1 MAAKANAAAAG
12 KGATKTG
19 GNRAEDAVGAK
30 GGKGV
35 GRSGA
40 AAKSGKAAGGVAA
53 TAKRGK
59 AAAGA
64 DATAKSGKTGAG
76 ATAKGGKA
84 ATGAAAKVGKAAG
97 GAAAAKGGKATG
109 GVAAAKRGNAAGGA
123 AAKSGKGG
131 GKNGKAAA
139 RGSGGAGRGAGGV
152 GGRDLVIVE
161 SPAKARTVGQI
172 LGGRYVVTA
181 SQGHLRDLPKSR
193 IGVKVEED
201 FEPSY
206 VVVQDKR
213 SLLKELRAA
222 GDSARGIYLATD
234 PDREGEAIS
243 WHLQEAA
250 KWGERAAPPM
260 RVVFHEITREA
271 VEEAFRNPREI
282 DMQLVNAQQARRILD
297 RLVGYEISPLLWR
310 RVQRGLSAGR
320 VQSVSLRMVV
330 DREREI
336 AAFVPVESWTLDA
349 TLRKADTDAA
359 ADGDA
364 AGSYGAAGDGA
375 TFTAQ
380 LHSVKGERGRIKIP
394 DEGAARGLQGELE
407 GAVYR
412 VGEVRKRDVRQRPA
426 PPFTT
431 STLQQDAGRKLRY
444 TAQRTM
450 AVAQQLYEGLDVG
463 PGGVVGLITYMRTDS
478 TQVAAS
484 AVSEVRE
491 YIGERYGR
499 EYRPGQARQHSR
511 RSKAAQEAHEAI
523 RPTSIRRDPESLR
536 GYLSADQLNL
546 YTLVWERMLAS
557 QMADAVSE
565 ATTVDIDAACRG
577 DGGSG
582 GNVYNFRATGS
593 VLRFAGFRSV
603 YLEGRDDGGEDGAN
617 GRVLPPLTAD
627 DALDCPK
634 LEANQHFT
642 EPPPRYTEAT
652 LIRAMEERG
661 IGRPSTYAPTIGTLV
676 DRGYVERE
684 RNRLTPTALGMT
696 VTDLLTEHFTDV
708 MDLDFTAKMEEE
720 LDGVAQGEREW
731 VPMLRDFYAPFHEA
745 VNKANETFSRA
756 EETDEVCDKCGL
768 PMAIKTGRFGRFLA
782 CTGYPKCRST
792 KDMGDNPGAPF
803 EESTEEVCEK
813 CERPMVIR
821 TGRYGRFLACT
832 GYNAEE
838 NPCDNRRNLLNKIG
852 VACPD
857 CGGDLVE
864 RRARGRGRPFWGCSR
879 YPACEFIINR
889 RPVERPCPEC
899 GKLMYQK
906 NRDTIACNSCD
917 WQETASGAP
926 APGGRKEELAAVGD

>member
-19 GNRAEDAVGAK
+19 GKRAEDAVGAK
-30 GGKGV
+30 GGKGA
-35 GRSGA
+35 GGADA

-53 TAKRGK
+53 
-59 AAAGA
+59 
-64 DATAKSGKTGAG
+64 
-76 ATAKGGKA
+76 
-84 ATGAAAKVGKAAG
+84 
-97 GAAAAKGGKATG
+97 AAKGGKATG
-109 GVAAAKRGNAAGGA
+109 GAAATAKRGKAAGGAAAKSGKTGADVAKSGKKTGVAAAKSGKTGAA

-131 GKNGKAAA
+131 GKNGKVAGRGSAA
-139 RGSGGAGRGAGGV
+139 RGGAGRGSGGV

-349 TLRKADTDAA
+349 TLRKADAGLAGADAA
-359 ADGDA
+359 A
-364 AGSYGAAGDGA
+364 AGSDAMAGDGAALAAGDGA
-375 TFTAQ
+375 AFTAQ

-499 EYRPGQARQHSR
+499 EYMPGQARQHSR

-577 DGGSG
+577 DGGPAG
-582 GNVYNFRATGS
+582 GGMVYNFRATGS

-864 RRARGRGRPFWGCSR
+864 RRARGRGGRPFWGCSR

-917 WQETASGAP
+917 WQELASGAP